1 MARPKTA
8 SPPHVALIIETSKI
22 YGREIL
28 LGIAQYQRV
37 NGPWSVFTAE
47 RGQDDAEPTWLAN
60 WQGDGIITRSLDM
73 KLCRQA
79 AARGIAVVSLR
90 NLVDKPDF
98 PTLFPDQTQIV
109 TRIIDHFQE
118 RGFQNFAYV
127 GVAGHRGWERLR
139 REAFL
144 RILSERGCANVSVRP
159 NLAPPGL
166 TWEEEQEALAAWIRT
181 LPTPVGI
188 VVAHDTQ
195 GVQLLDGCRR
205 AGVRVPDDIAVVS
218 VDNDPVL
225 CEVATPPLSSLDQNV
240 QRLGYEA
247 ASMLDQMMRG
257 RKLARQNYYF
267 EPGHVVVRQS
277 SDVLA
282 VGDERLAKSI
292 RFVRENACKGIDVN
306 AIARAAG
313 MSRRALEKKFS
324 EQIGRTPLEEM
335 QEIRFR
341 RVRQLLLETDYVLPQ
356 IAELAGFQYQEY
368 LVRFFKK
375 RTGMTPGEF
384 RRKKR
389 FGSPQATAP
398 VRPTVSPRG

>member
-1 MARPKTA
+1 MSRRKPA
-8 SPPHVALIIETSKI
+8 SPPHVALVVETSKI

-28 LGIAQYQRV
+28 LGIAQYLRV
-37 NGPWSVFTAE
+37 HGPWSIYTAE
-47 RGQDDAEPTWLAN
+47 RGQDDPEPPWLAN
-60 WQGDGIITRSLDM
+60 WKGDGIITRSLDM
-73 KLCRQA
+73 KLCRAA
-79 AARGIAVVSLR
+79 AARGIPVVSLR
-90 NLVDKPDF
+90 NHVEEPDF
-98 PTLFPDQTQIV
+98 PTLFPDQNLII
-109 TRIIDHFQE
+109 TRIVDHFFE
-118 RGFQNFAYV
+118 RGFQNLAYV
-127 GVAGHRGWERLR
+127 GVAGNRGWERLR

-159 NLAPPGL
+159 TLADSGL
-166 TWEEEQEALAAWIRT
+166 TWEEEQEAIATWLRT

-195 GVQLLDGCRR
+195 GVQVLDGCRR
-205 AGVRVPDDIAVVS
+205 AGIRVPDDIAVVS

-225 CEVATPPLSSLDQNV
+225 CEVATPALSSLDQNV
-240 QRLGYEA
+240 QRLGFEA
-247 ASMLDQMMRG
+247 ASMLDQMMG
-257 RKLARQNYYF
+257 GKKFAPKNYYI
-267 EPGHVVVRQS
+267 EPGHVVARNS

-282 VGDERLAKSI
+282 LGDERLAKSV

-313 MSRRALEKKFS
+313 MSRRALEKKFL
-324 EQIGRTPLEEM
+324 ERVGRTPLEEV
-335 QEIRFR
+335 QEARFR

-389 FGSPQATAP
+389 FGSQ
-398 VRPTVSPRG
+398 

>member
-1 MARPKTA
+1 MPSRRKKDAQ
-8 SPPHVALIIETSKI
+8 PPHVALIIETSKI
-22 YGREIL
+22 YGREVL
-28 LGIAQYQRV
+28 LGIAKYLRV
-37 NGPWSVFTAE
+37 HGPWSIYTAE
-47 RGQDDAEPTWLAN
+47 RGQDDPEPPWLAN

-73 KLCRQA
+73 KLCRRA
-79 AARGIAVVSLR
+79 AERGIAVVSLR
-90 NLVDKPDF
+90 NLVQTPDF
-98 PTLFPDQTQIV
+98 PTLFPDQTLII
-109 TRIIDHFQE
+109 TRIIEHFIE
-118 RGFQNFAYV
+118 RGFQNFAYI
-127 GVAGHRGWERLR
+127 GVPGNRGWERQR
-139 REAFL
+139 REAFMKL
-144 RILSERGCANVSVRP
+144 LAERGCSNVAVRP
-159 NLAPPGL
+159 TLTGPGL
-166 TWEEEQEALAAWIRT
+166 SWEEEQETIATWLRT

-188 VVAHDTQ
+188 IVSHDTQ

-240 QRLGYEA
+240 QKLGYEA
-247 ASMLDQMMRG
+247 AAMLDQMIRG
-257 RKLARQNYYF
+257 TKIAKQNYFF
-267 EPGHVVVRQS
+267 EPGHVVVRHS

-306 AIARAAG
+306 AIAKAAG
-313 MSRRALEKKFS
+313 MSRRALEKKFV
-324 EQIGRTPLEEM
+324 ELVGRSPLEEM

-384 RRKKR
+384 RRKTR
-389 FGSPQATAP
+389 FGSA
-398 VRPTVSPRG
+398 